1 VDLRQYRLSDLRDQY
16 SIVLQDPVLFSTTVA
31 ENIAFANPEAGE
43 EAIIAAAKAADA
55 HEFILRLPD
64 GYRTQVGD
72 RGARLSGGQRQRISI
87 ARAFLKDAPILIF
100 DEPTSSVDARTE
112 HAIMAATEQL
122 MRGRTSFLIAHRL
135 STLRNCDLLLVLG
148 EGGVRVVTPG
158 ELEFEHLLSGARVA
172 DVAPAR
178 A

>member
-1 VDLRQYRLSDLRDQY
+1 RQYRLSDLRDQY

-55 HEFILRLPD
+55 HEFSLRLPD

-100 DEPTSSVDARTE
+100 DEP
-112 HAIMAATEQL
+112 
-122 MRGRTSFLIAHRL
+122 
-135 STLRNCDLLLVLG
+135 
-148 EGGVRVVTPG
+148 P
-158 ELEFEHLLSGARVA
+158 
-172 DVAPAR
+172 
-178 A
+178 